1 LAATQEDSYIV
12 NLERVTKIEPYSK
25 DDPIVVLASGA
36 RLPVSRSGSLR
47 LEARLEQKA
56 QSRRR

>member
-1 LAATQEDSYIV
+1 
-12 NLERVTKIEPYSK
+12 VTKIEPYSK

-47 LEARLEQKA
+47 LEARLEQKSA
-56 QSRRR
+56 IPPPLDFPVSAPQCWT